1 MKIDLDNKSY
11 VSDTEFLEFTCGKE
25 TAMMQMGF
33 LRDLDR
39 FYPGDRIAQIK
50 ALRSVH
56 YGEFRMSLIFAKRIN
71 DWFNENKN

>member
-11 VSDTEFLEFTCGKE
+11 VSDTELLEFTCGKE
-25 TAMMQMGF
+25 TASVQMGF
-33 LRDLDR
+33 LRELNR
-39 FYPGDRIAQIK
+39 FYPADRIAQIK

-56 YGEFRMSLIFAKRIN
+56 YGEFRMSLLFAKRIN